1 MSKLKCFIFIFLC
14 LYFTNCIIENED
26 IVISLNNLSSKIIGK
41 KGTIII
47 ESNQANLFKIDT
59 SRKIYFQS
67 KISDKYDVDC
77 GFWKDSDD
85 KMYVFCNLDTN
96 IPEGAHYITFQG
108 IPKFTY
114 QNYGITISDSKF
126 DFQKSDKDIIDLY
139 SEQQTID
146 IKDDEDS
153 YELKFNIV
161 AYNQE
166 EVFLGDMKMNCK
178 QNDNKLFC
186 QISKSDLEKDLYR
199 NEVTMKVCFINE
211 NDNNLLAEF
220 FLVGKILI
228 KDYVDQKTDV
238 FIGITKLVEN
248 VAEGESNIAYETN
261 VTNLNK
267 VSTSIDFLQLNFVND
282 NGDTSSCECSLKKY
296 DNYPLYITCFMR
308 LDGKNRLKEIES
320 EINILNANIRYNFR
334 IQPVKN
340 EEIIDFNRNG
350 EGSWIYRVFPY
361 ALNFT
366 KKDTLYIDLY
376 SEGIS
381 NLKGITLNQN
391 KGELSCQNQNRFLR
405 CTVPKS
411 HFEGA
416 KDKYYFIKHNNHL
429 NSKSTYYEISPIEII
444 LNSSGPDSKGNILS
458 ISSFYY
464 SLLLILIML

>member
-1 MSKLKCFIFIFLC
+1 M
-14 LYFTNCIIENED
+14 
-26 IVISLNNLSSKIIGK
+26 ISLNNLSSKIIGK

-47 ESNQANLFKIDT
+47 ESNQASLFEIDT

-199 NEVTMKVCFINE
+199 NEVTMKVCYIKE

-320 EINILNANIRYNFR
+320 EINILDANIRYNFR

-340 EEIIDFNRNG
+340 EEKIRCKRDIGTFVYSRYPNVLDFTQKDSLFV
-350 EGSWIYRVFPY
+350 EY
-361 ALNFT
+361 FT
-366 KKDTLYIDLY
+366 DNPGYF
-376 SEGIS
+376 
-381 NLKGITLNQN
+381 KGITFNQD
-391 KGELSCQNQNRFLR
+391 KGDLSCEIRHDVNVR
-405 CTVPKS
+405 CTIPKS
-411 HFEGA
+411 HFDG
-416 KDKYYFIKHNNHL
+416 KKTGYYYTKHTNHL
-429 NSKSTYYEISPIEII
+429 NSKSTYYIIDPIKVI
-444 LNSSGPDSKGNILS
+444 LNSS
-458 ISSFYY
+458 SSGFFYSVSLY
-464 SLLLILIML
+464 YLLLFILIMF